1 MARVYADRQCVVT
14 YLPDMDADTTLARL
28 GLDPADDD
36 LADALWLDRWPA
48 SQAARPEGVPL
59 FLQPDEIRR
68 RRQYA
73 GLPADVE
80 PTLLRA
86 AATVNASAELT
97 ALAWHAQFV
106 LYEFDDFPAHANTR
120 RWPERIDALGDDTA
134 ALWLLLGFEA
144 LPRMLARHAERR
156 IPADVSADCCAHFP
170 ASLQRFADHHDGR
183 AGMRAGALYWL
194 KNHVRGDLIR
204 LGRLEYMVKPF
215 GGRVV
220 AWRHRDTRAV
230 IALAEGGSYF
240 DAEGILTDGQDSA
253 AWTASLAET
262 DAQVTGH
269 PVSPEG
275 FGRSD
280 RVTLSRP
287 AWEPVLRRGDPI
299 LEVHIP
305 AGGGMTPAACQESMA
320 RAVEFFPRHFPE
332 RPFVGFACGSWIL
345 NPQLHEIY
353 RPGRDGVS
361 NMVLWQRQ
369 LYLFPLVNGPD
380 TRSGLT
386 FVFGVPDVDPA
397 TAPRDTSLRRA
408 LLEHIDG
415 GGRLLGGGMFL
426 LLEEFARYGQQPYR
440 AQWSAGPPV

>member
-1 MARVYADRQCVVT
+1 MNS
-14 YLPDMDADTTLARL
+14 P
-28 GLDPADDD
+28 
-36 LADALWLDRWPA
+36 
-48 SQAARPEGVPL
+48 
-59 FLQPDEIRR
+59 
-68 RRQYA
+68 
-73 GLPADVE
+73 VE
-80 PTLLRA
+80 
-86 AATVNASAELT
+86 
-97 ALAWHAQFV
+97 
-106 LYEFDDFPAHANTR
+106 
-120 RWPERIDALGDDTA
+120 
-134 ALWLLLGFEA
+134 
-144 LPRMLARHAERR
+144 
-156 IPADVSADCCAHFP
+156 
-170 ASLQRFADHHDGR
+170 
-183 AGMRAGALYWL
+183 
-194 KNHVRGDLIR
+194 
-204 LGRLEYMVKPF
+204 
-215 GGRVV
+215 
-220 AWRHRDTRAV
+220 
-230 IALAEGGSYF
+230 
-240 DAEGILTDGQDSA
+240 
-253 AWTASLAET
+253 
-262 DAQVTGH
+262 
-269 PVSPEG
+269 
-275 FGRSD
+275 
-280 RVTLSRP
+280 SRP